1 MDVHPVAGETQ
12 DEVLAVDLFKLDLRS
27 KDHFADIGC
36 GSGKVAIAA
45 AARVAKVCAI
55 DRNPEALAFARAQAD
70 KAGAINIDFFGVE
83 AGEYL
88 SGCGRLD
95 VAFVGGSGGITE
107 FLPLLAEKVRRRIV
121 VNAVRLET
129 LCEAVTVMK
138 SAGIF
143 LDITHMQVS
152 RSRPLAG
159 GMRFEPGNP
168 VWIITGEVRSC

>member
-1 MDVHPVAGETQ
+1 MDVHPAAGETQ

-27 KDHFADIGC
+27 KDYFADIGC

-45 AARVAKVCAI
+45 AAKVAKVYAV
-55 DRNPEALAFARAQAD
+55 DRNPEALAFARAQAES
-70 KAGAINIDFFGVE
+70 AGILNIDFFGAE
-83 AGEYL
+83 AEEYL
-88 SGCGRLD
+88 SRCGRLD
-95 VAFVGGSGGITE
+95 VAFVGGTRGITE

-143 LDITHMQVS
+143 LDITHIQVS

-159 GMRFEPGNP
+159 GLRFEPGNP
-168 VWIITGEVRSC
+168 VWIITGEGCSC